1 MKRIIKK
8 LTETFG
14 PSGFEKKVRDVIRE
28 EIRDYVDSMKTD
40 RLGNLIAHIKG
51 KGIKVMFASHM
62 DEIGVV
68 TSYIDKKGFIRF
80 SNVGGFFP
88 VHSLTSRVIFENGR
102 IGVIGEERRKS
113 MSDPVEMTKL
123 YIDIGAKDRK
133 EAEKLV
139 PVGTFGSYER
149 GFEDL
154 GKRIVAKA
162 FDDRIGCAIL
172 IEVARRLKK
181 KVKNDT
187 YLVFTVQEEV
197 GLKGARTSAFGI
209 EPDIAVAVDVTGT
222 GDTPEARKMA
232 VKLGAGAAIKVKDRG
247 IVCDPKIVKAL
258 IGIARKNRISY
269 QIEVLERGTTDATGI
284 QLTRG
289 GVPSA
294 AVSIP
299 SRYIHSASEIV
310 DMDDVEASVK
320 LVVKFLKTDL
330 SGLGKGYGE

>member
-1 MKRIIKK
+1 MKSIIKK

-14 PSGFEKKVRDVIRE
+14 PSGFEKSVRNVIRK
-28 EIRDYVDSMKTD
+28 EIRDHVDSIKSD
-40 RLGNLIAHIKG
+40 KLGNLIAHIKG
-51 KGIKVMFASHM
+51 KGTKVMLASHM

-68 TSYIDKKGFIRF
+68 TSYIDKNGFIRF

-88 VHSLTSRVIFENGR
+88 VHSLTSRIIFENGR

-123 YIDIGAKDRK
+123 YIDIGARDRK

-139 PVGTFGSYER
+139 PIGTFGCYER
-149 GFEDL
+149 GFEDI

-162 FDDRIGCAIL
+162 LDDRIGCAVL
-172 IEVARRLKK
+172 IEVAKRLKR

-209 EPDIAVAVDVTGT
+209 DPDIALAVDVTAT
-222 GDTPEARKMA
+222 GDTPEAKKMA
-232 VKLGAGAAIKVKDRG
+232 VKLGAGAAIKIKDWG
-247 IVCDPKIVKAL
+247 IVCDPKIVETL
-258 IGIARKNRISY
+258 IRIARRNKIPY
-269 QIEVLERGTTDATGI
+269 QFEILERGTTGATVI
-284 QLTRG
+284 QLTKG
-289 GVPSA
+289 GIPSA

-310 DMDDVEASVK
+310 DMDDVEAAVK
-320 LVVKFLKTDL
+320 LIVKFLKTDQG
-330 SGLGKGYGE
+330 GLKK

>member
-1 MKRIIKK
+1 MKSIIKK

-14 PSGFEKKVRDVIRE
+14 PSGFEKSVRNVIRK
-28 EIRDYVDSMKTD
+28 EIRDHVDSIKSD
-40 RLGNLIAHIKG
+40 KLGNLIAHIKG
-51 KGIKVMFASHM
+51 KGTKVMLASHM

-68 TSYIDKKGFIRF
+68 TSYIDKNGFIRF

-88 VHSLTSRVIFENGR
+88 VHSLTSRIIFENGR

-113 MSDPVEMTKL
+113 MSDPVEMIKL
-123 YIDIGAKDRK
+123 YIDIGARDRK

-139 PVGTFGSYER
+139 PIGTFGCYER
-149 GFEDL
+149 GFEDI

-162 FDDRIGCAIL
+162 LDDRIGCAVL
-172 IEVARRLKK
+172 IEVAKRLKR

-209 EPDIAVAVDVTGT
+209 DPDIALAVDVTAT
-222 GDTPEARKMA
+222 GDTPEAKKMA
-232 VKLGAGAAIKVKDRG
+232 VKLGAGAAIKIKDWG
-247 IVCDPKIVKAL
+247 IVCDPKIVETL
-258 IGIARKNRISY
+258 IRIARRNKIPY
-269 QIEVLERGTTDATGI
+269 QFEILERGTTDATVI
-284 QLTRG
+284 QLTKG
-289 GVPSA
+289 GIPSA

-310 DMDDVEASVK
+310 DMDDVEAAVK
-320 LVVKFLKTDL
+320 LIVKFLKTDQG
-330 SGLGKGYGE
+330 GLKK

>member
-1 MKRIIKK
+1 MKSIIKK

-14 PSGFEKKVRDVIRE
+14 PSGFEKSVRNVIRK
-28 EIRDYVDSMKTD
+28 EIRDHVDSIKSD
-40 RLGNLIAHIKG
+40 KLGNLIAHIKG
-51 KGIKVMFASHM
+51 KGTKVMLASHM

-68 TSYIDKKGFIRF
+68 TSYIDKNGFIRF

-88 VHSLTSRVIFENGR
+88 VHSLTSRIIFENGR

-123 YIDIGAKDRK
+123 YIDIGARDRK

-139 PVGTFGSYER
+139 PIGTFGCYER
-149 GFEDL
+149 GFEDI

-162 FDDRIGCAIL
+162 LDDRIGCAVL
-172 IEVARRLKK
+172 IEVAKRLKR

-209 EPDIAVAVDVTGT
+209 DPDIALAVDVTAT
-222 GDTPEARKMA
+222 GDTPEAKKMA
-232 VKLGAGAAIKVKDRG
+232 VKLGAGAAIKIKDWG
-247 IVCDPKIVKAL
+247 IVCDPKIVETL
-258 IGIARKNRISY
+258 IRIARRNKIPY
-269 QIEVLERGTTDATGI
+269 QFEILERGTTGATVI
-284 QLTRG
+284 QLTKG
-289 GVPSA
+289 GIPSA

-299 SRYIHSASEIV
+299 SRYIHSASEII
-310 DMDDVEASVK
+310 DMDDVEAAVK
-320 LVVKFLKTDL
+320 LIVKFLKTDQG
-330 SGLGKGYGE
+330 GLKK

>member
-1 MKRIIKK
+1 MKSIIKK

-14 PSGFEKKVRDVIRE
+14 PSGFEKSVRNVIRK
-28 EIRDYVDSMKTD
+28 EIRDHVDSIKSD
-40 RLGNLIAHIKG
+40 KLGNLIAHIKG
-51 KGIKVMFASHM
+51 KGTKVMFASHM

-68 TSYIDKKGFIRF
+68 TSYIDKNGFIRF

-88 VHSLTSRVIFENGR
+88 VHSLTSRIIFENGR

-123 YIDIGAKDRK
+123 YIDIGARDRK

-139 PVGTFGSYER
+139 PIGTFGCYER
-149 GFEDL
+149 GFEDI

-162 FDDRIGCAIL
+162 LDDRIGCAVL
-172 IEVARRLKK
+172 IEVAKRLKR

-209 EPDIAVAVDVTGT
+209 DPDIGLAVDVTET
-222 GDTPEARKMA
+222 GDTPEAKKMA
-232 VKLGAGAAIKVKDRG
+232 VKLGAGAAIKIKDWG
-247 IVCDPKIVKAL
+247 IVCDPKIVETL
-258 IGIARKNRISY
+258 IRIARRNKIPY
-269 QIEVLERGTTDATGI
+269 QFEILERGTTDATVI
-284 QLTRG
+284 QLTKG
-289 GVPSA
+289 GIPSA

-310 DMDDVEASVK
+310 DMDDVEAAVK
-320 LVVKFLKTDL
+320 LIVKFLKTDQG
-330 SGLGKGYGE
+330 GLKK

>member
-1 MKRIIKK
+1 MKSIIKK

-14 PSGFEKKVRDVIRE
+14 PSGFEKSVRNVIRK
-28 EIRDYVDSMKTD
+28 EIRDHVDSIKSD
-40 RLGNLIAHIKG
+40 KLGNLIAHIKG
-51 KGIKVMFASHM
+51 KGTKVMLASHM

-68 TSYIDKKGFIRF
+68 TSYIDKNGFIRF

-88 VHSLTSRVIFENGR
+88 VHSLTSRIIFENGR

-123 YIDIGAKDRK
+123 YIDIGARDRK

-139 PVGTFGSYER
+139 PIGTFGCYER
-149 GFEDL
+149 GFEDI

-162 FDDRIGCAIL
+162 LDDRIGCAVL
-172 IEVARRLKK
+172 IEVAKRLKR

-209 EPDIAVAVDVTGT
+209 DPDIALAVDVTAT
-222 GDTPEARKMA
+222 GDTPEAKKMA
-232 VKLGAGAAIKVKDRG
+232 VKLGAGAAIKIKDWG
-247 IVCDPKIVKAL
+247 IVCDPKIVETL
-258 IGIARKNRISY
+258 IRIARRNKIPY
-269 QIEVLERGTTDATGI
+269 QFEILERGTTDATVI
-284 QLTRG
+284 QLTKG
-289 GVPSA
+289 GIPSA

-310 DMDDVEASVK
+310 DMDDVEAAVK
-320 LVVKFLKTDL
+320 LIVKFLKTDQG
-330 SGLGKGYGE
+330 GLKK

>member
-1 MKRIIKK
+1 MKSIIKK

-14 PSGFEKKVRDVIRE
+14 PSGFEKSVRNVIRK
-28 EIRDYVDSMKTD
+28 EIRDHVDSIKSD
-40 RLGNLIAHIKG
+40 KLGNLIAHIKG
-51 KGIKVMFASHM
+51 KGTKVMLASHM

-68 TSYIDKKGFIRF
+68 TSYIDKNGFIRF

-88 VHSLTSRVIFENGR
+88 VHSLTSRIIFENGR

-123 YIDIGAKDRK
+123 YIDIGARDRK

-139 PVGTFGSYER
+139 PIGTFGCYER
-149 GFEDL
+149 GFEDI

-162 FDDRIGCAIL
+162 LDDRIGCAVL
-172 IEVARRLKK
+172 IEVAKRLKR

-187 YLVFTVQEEV
+187 YLVFTVQGEV

-209 EPDIAVAVDVTGT
+209 DPDIGLAVDVTET
-222 GDTPEARKMA
+222 GDTPEAKKMA
-232 VKLGAGAAIKVKDRG
+232 VKLGAGAAIKIKDWG
-247 IVCDPKIVKAL
+247 IVCDPKIVETL
-258 IGIARKNRISY
+258 IRIARRNKIPY
-269 QIEVLERGTTDATGI
+269 QFEILERGTTDATVI
-284 QLTRG
+284 QLTKG
-289 GVPSA
+289 GIPSA

-310 DMDDVEASVK
+310 DMDDVEAAVK
-320 LVVKFLKTDL
+320 LIVKFLKTDQG
-330 SGLGKGYGE
+330 GLKK

>member
-1 MKRIIKK
+1 MKSIIKK

-14 PSGFEKKVRDVIRE
+14 PSGFEKSVRNVIRK
-28 EIRDYVDSMKTD
+28 EIRDHVDSIKSD
-40 RLGNLIAHIKG
+40 KLGNLIAHIKG
-51 KGIKVMFASHM
+51 KGTKVMLASHM

-68 TSYIDKKGFIRF
+68 TSYIDKNGFIRF

-88 VHSLTSRVIFENGR
+88 VHSLTSRIIFENGR

-123 YIDIGAKDRK
+123 YIDIGARDRK

-139 PVGTFGSYER
+139 PIGTFGCYER
-149 GFEDL
+149 GFEDI

-162 FDDRIGCAIL
+162 LDDRIGCAVL
-172 IEVARRLKK
+172 IEVAKRLKR

-209 EPDIAVAVDVTGT
+209 DPDIALAVDVTAT
-222 GDTPEARKMA
+222 GDTPEAKKMA
-232 VKLGAGAAIKVKDRG
+232 VKLGAGAAIKIKDWG
-247 IVCDPKIVKAL
+247 IVCDPKIVETL
-258 IGIARKNRISY
+258 IRIARRNKIPY
-269 QIEVLERGTTDATGI
+269 QFEILERGTTDATVI
-284 QLTRG
+284 QLTKG
-289 GVPSA
+289 GIPSA

-299 SRYIHSASEIV
+299 SRYIHSASEII
-310 DMDDVEASVK
+310 DMDDVEAAVK
-320 LVVKFLKTDL
+320 LIVKFLKTDQG
-330 SGLGKGYGE
+330 GLKK

>member
-1 MKRIIKK
+1 MKSIIKK

-14 PSGFEKKVRDVIRE
+14 PSGFEKSVRNVIRK
-28 EIRDYVDSMKTD
+28 EIRDHVDSIKSD
-40 RLGNLIAHIKG
+40 KLGNLIAHIKG
-51 KGIKVMFASHM
+51 KGTKVMLASHM

-68 TSYIDKKGFIRF
+68 TSYIDKNGFIRF

-88 VHSLTSRVIFENGR
+88 VHSLTSRIIFENGR

-123 YIDIGAKDRK
+123 YIDIGARDRK

-139 PVGTFGSYER
+139 PIGTFGCYER
-149 GFEDL
+149 GFEDI

-162 FDDRIGCAIL
+162 LDDRIGCAVL
-172 IEVARRLKK
+172 IEVAKRLKR

-209 EPDIAVAVDVTGT
+209 DPDIALAVDVTAT
-222 GDTPEARKMA
+222 GDTPEAKKMA
-232 VKLGAGAAIKVKDRG
+232 VKLGAGAAIKIKDWG
-247 IVCDPKIVKAL
+247 IVCDPKIVETL
-258 IGIARKNRISY
+258 IRIARRNKIPY
-269 QIEVLERGTTDATGI
+269 QFEILERGTTGATVI
-284 QLTRG
+284 QLTKG
-289 GVPSA
+289 GIPSA

-310 DMDDVEASVK
+310 DMDDVEAAVK
-320 LVVKFLKTDL
+320 LIVKFLKTDQG
-330 SGLGKGYGE
+330 GLKNNR

>member
-1 MKRIIKK
+1 MKSIIKK

-14 PSGFEKKVRDVIRE
+14 PSGFEKSVRNVIRK
-28 EIRDYVDSMKTD
+28 EIRDHVDSIKSD
-40 RLGNLIAHIKG
+40 KLGNLIAHIKG
-51 KGIKVMFASHM
+51 KGTKVMLASHM

-68 TSYIDKKGFIRF
+68 TSYIDKNGFIRF

-88 VHSLTSRVIFENGR
+88 VHSLTSRIIFENGR

-123 YIDIGAKDRK
+123 YIDIGARDRK

-139 PVGTFGSYER
+139 PIGTFGCYER
-149 GFEDL
+149 GFEDI

-162 FDDRIGCAIL
+162 LDDRIGCAVL
-172 IEVARRLKK
+172 IEVAKRLKR

-209 EPDIAVAVDVTGT
+209 DPDIGLAVDVTET
-222 GDTPEARKMA
+222 GDTPEAKKMA
-232 VKLGAGAAIKVKDRG
+232 VKLGAGAAIKIKDWG
-247 IVCDPKIVKAL
+247 IVCDPKIVETL
-258 IGIARKNRISY
+258 IRIARRNKIPY
-269 QIEVLERGTTDATGI
+269 QFEILERGTTGATVI
-284 QLTRG
+284 QLTKG
-289 GVPSA
+289 GIPSA

-310 DMDDVEASVK
+310 DMDDVEAAVK
-320 LVVKFLKTDL
+320 LIVKFLKTDQG
-330 SGLGKGYGE
+330 GLKK

>member
-1 MKRIIKK
+1 MKSIIKK

-14 PSGFEKKVRDVIRE
+14 PSGFEKSVRNVIRK
-28 EIRDYVDSMKTD
+28 EIRDHVDSIKGD
-40 RLGNLIAHIKG
+40 KLGNLIAHIKG
-51 KGIKVMFASHM
+51 KGTKVMLASHM

-68 TSYIDKKGFIRF
+68 TSYIDKNGFIRF

-88 VHSLTSRVIFENGR
+88 VHSLTSRIIFENGR

-123 YIDIGAKDRK
+123 YIDIGARDRK

-139 PVGTFGSYER
+139 PIGTFGCYER
-149 GFEDL
+149 GFEDI

-162 FDDRIGCAIL
+162 LDDRIGCAVL
-172 IEVARRLKK
+172 IEVAKRLKR

-209 EPDIAVAVDVTGT
+209 DPDIALAVDVTAT
-222 GDTPEARKMA
+222 GDTPEAKKMA
-232 VKLGAGAAIKVKDRG
+232 VKLGAGAAIKIKDWG
-247 IVCDPKIVKAL
+247 IVCDPKIVETL
-258 IGIARKNRISY
+258 IRIARRNKIPY
-269 QIEVLERGTTDATGI
+269 QFEILERGTTDATVI
-284 QLTRG
+284 QLTKG
-289 GVPSA
+289 GIPSA

-299 SRYIHSASEIV
+299 SRYIHSASEII
-310 DMDDVEASVK
+310 DMDDVEAAVK
-320 LVVKFLKTDL
+320 LIVKFLETDQG
-330 SGLGKGYGE
+330 GLKK

>member
-1 MKRIIKK
+1 MKSIIKK

-14 PSGFEKKVRDVIRE
+14 PSGFEKSVRNVIRK
-28 EIRDYVDSMKTD
+28 EIRDHVDSIKSD
-40 RLGNLIAHIKG
+40 KLGNLIAHIKG
-51 KGIKVMFASHM
+51 KGTKVMLASHM

-68 TSYIDKKGFIRF
+68 TSYIDKNGFIRF

-88 VHSLTSRVIFENGR
+88 VHSLTSRIIFENGR

-123 YIDIGAKDRK
+123 YIDIGARDRK
-133 EAEKLV
+133 AAEKLV
-139 PVGTFGSYER
+139 PIGTFGCYER
-149 GFEDL
+149 GFEDI

-162 FDDRIGCAIL
+162 LDDRIGCAVL
-172 IEVARRLKK
+172 IEVAKRLKR

-209 EPDIAVAVDVTGT
+209 DPDIALAVDVTAT
-222 GDTPEARKMA
+222 GDTPEAKKMA
-232 VKLGAGAAIKVKDRG
+232 VKLGAGAAIKIKDWG
-247 IVCDPKIVKAL
+247 IVCDPKIVETL
-258 IGIARKNRISY
+258 IRIARRNKIPY
-269 QIEVLERGTTDATGI
+269 QFEILERGTTDATVI
-284 QLTRG
+284 QLTKG
-289 GVPSA
+289 GIPSA

-310 DMDDVEASVK
+310 DMDDVEAAVK
-320 LVVKFLKTDL
+320 LIVKFLKTDQG
-330 SGLGKGYGE
+330 GLKK

>member
-1 MKRIIKK
+1 MKSIIKK

-14 PSGFEKKVRDVIRE
+14 PSGFEKSVRNVIRK
-28 EIRDYVDSMKTD
+28 EIRDHVDSIKSD
-40 RLGNLIAHIKG
+40 KLGNLIAHIKG
-51 KGIKVMFASHM
+51 KGTKVMLASHM

-68 TSYIDKKGFIRF
+68 TSYIDKNGFIRF

-88 VHSLTSRVIFENGR
+88 VHSLTSRIIFENGR

-123 YIDIGAKDRK
+123 YIDIGARDRK

-139 PVGTFGSYER
+139 PIGTFGCYER
-149 GFEDL
+149 GFEDI

-162 FDDRIGCAIL
+162 LDDRIGCAVL
-172 IEVARRLKK
+172 IEVAKRLKR

-209 EPDIAVAVDVTGT
+209 DPDIGLAVDVTET
-222 GDTPEARKMA
+222 GDTPEAKKMA
-232 VKLGAGAAIKVKDRG
+232 VKLGAGAAIKIKDWG
-247 IVCDPKIVKAL
+247 IVCDPKIVETL
-258 IGIARKNRISY
+258 IRIARRNKIPY
-269 QIEVLERGTTDATGI
+269 QFEILERGTTDATVI
-284 QLTRG
+284 QLTKG
-289 GVPSA
+289 GIPSA

-310 DMDDVEASVK
+310 DMDDVEAAVK
-320 LVVKFLKTDL
+320 LIVKFLKTDQG
-330 SGLGKGYGE
+330 GLKK

>member
-1 MKRIIKK
+1 MKSIIKK

-14 PSGFEKKVRDVIRE
+14 PSGFEKSVRNVIRK
-28 EIRDYVDSMKTD
+28 EIRDHVDSIKSD
-40 RLGNLIAHIKG
+40 KLGNLIAHIKG
-51 KGIKVMFASHM
+51 KGTKVMLASHM

-68 TSYIDKKGFIRF
+68 TSYIDKNGFIRF

-88 VHSLTSRVIFENGR
+88 VHSLTSRIIFENGR

-123 YIDIGAKDRK
+123 YIDIGARDRK

-139 PVGTFGSYER
+139 PIGTFGCYER
-149 GFEDL
+149 GFEDV

-162 FDDRIGCAIL
+162 LDDRIGCAVL
-172 IEVARRLKK
+172 IEVAKRLKR

-209 EPDIAVAVDVTGT
+209 DPDIGLAVDVTET
-222 GDTPEARKMA
+222 GDTPEAKKMA
-232 VKLGAGAAIKVKDRG
+232 VKLGAGAAIKIKDWG
-247 IVCDPKIVKAL
+247 IVCDPKIVETL
-258 IGIARKNRISY
+258 IRIARRNKIPY
-269 QIEVLERGTTDATGI
+269 QFEILERGTTDATVI
-284 QLTRG
+284 QLTKG
-289 GVPSA
+289 GIPSA

-310 DMDDVEASVK
+310 DMDDVEAAVK
-320 LVVKFLKTDL
+320 LIVKFLKTDQG
-330 SGLGKGYGE
+330 GLKK

>member
-1 MKRIIKK
+1 MKSIIKK

-14 PSGFEKKVRDVIRE
+14 PSGFEKSVRNVIRK
-28 EIRDYVDSMKTD
+28 EIRDHVDSIKSD
-40 RLGNLIAHIKG
+40 KLGNLIAHIKG
-51 KGIKVMFASHM
+51 KGTKVMLASHM

-68 TSYIDKKGFIRF
+68 TSYIDKNGFIRF

-88 VHSLTSRVIFENGR
+88 VHSLTSRIIFENGR

-123 YIDIGAKDRK
+123 YIDIGARDRK

-139 PVGTFGSYER
+139 PIGTFGCYER
-149 GFEDL
+149 GFEDV

-162 FDDRIGCAIL
+162 LDDRIGCAVL
-172 IEVARRLKK
+172 IEVAKRLKR

-209 EPDIAVAVDVTGT
+209 DPDIALAVDVTAT
-222 GDTPEARKMA
+222 GDTPEAKKMA
-232 VKLGAGAAIKVKDRG
+232 VKLGAGAAIKIKDWG
-247 IVCDPKIVKAL
+247 IVCDPKIVETL
-258 IGIARKNRISY
+258 IRIARRNKIPY
-269 QIEVLERGTTDATGI
+269 QFEILERGTTGATVI
-284 QLTRG
+284 QLTKG
-289 GVPSA
+289 GIPSA

-310 DMDDVEASVK
+310 DMDDVEAAVK
-320 LVVKFLKTDL
+320 LIVKFLKTDQG
-330 SGLGKGYGE
+330 GLKK

>member
-1 MKRIIKK
+1 MKSIIKK

-14 PSGFEKKVRDVIRE
+14 PSGFEKSVRNVIRK
-28 EIRDYVDSMKTD
+28 EIRDHVDSIKSD
-40 RLGNLIAHIKG
+40 KLGNLIAHIKG
-51 KGIKVMFASHM
+51 KGTKVMLASHM

-68 TSYIDKKGFIRF
+68 TSYIDKNGFIRF

-88 VHSLTSRVIFENGR
+88 VHSLTSRIIFENGR
-102 IGVIGEERRKS
+102 IGVIGEERRKN

-123 YIDIGAKDRK
+123 YIDIGARDRK

-139 PVGTFGSYER
+139 PIGTFGCYER
-149 GFEDL
+149 GFEDI

-162 FDDRIGCAIL
+162 LDDRIGCAVL
-172 IEVARRLKK
+172 IEVAKRLKR

-209 EPDIAVAVDVTGT
+209 DPDIALAVDVTAT
-222 GDTPEARKMA
+222 GDTPEAKKMA
-232 VKLGAGAAIKVKDRG
+232 VKLGAGAAIKIKDWG
-247 IVCDPKIVKAL
+247 IVCDPKIVETL
-258 IGIARKNRISY
+258 IRIARRNKIPY
-269 QIEVLERGTTDATGI
+269 QFEILERGTTGATVI
-284 QLTRG
+284 QLTKG
-289 GVPSA
+289 GIPSA

-310 DMDDVEASVK
+310 DMDDVEAAVK
-320 LVVKFLKTDL
+320 LIVKFLKTDQG
-330 SGLGKGYGE
+330 GLKK

>member
-1 MKRIIKK
+1 MKSIIKK

-14 PSGFEKKVRDVIRE
+14 PSGFEKSVRNVIRK
-28 EIRDYVDSMKTD
+28 EIRDHVDSIKSD
-40 RLGNLIAHIKG
+40 KLGNLIAHIKG
-51 KGIKVMFASHM
+51 KGTKVMLASHM

-68 TSYIDKKGFIRF
+68 TSYIDKNGFIRF

-88 VHSLTSRVIFENGR
+88 VHSLTSRIIFENGR
-102 IGVIGEERRKS
+102 IGVIGEERRKN

-123 YIDIGAKDRK
+123 YIDIGARDRK

-139 PVGTFGSYER
+139 PIGTFGCYER
-149 GFEDL
+149 GFEDI

-162 FDDRIGCAIL
+162 LDDRIGCAVL
-172 IEVARRLKK
+172 IEVAKRLKR

-209 EPDIAVAVDVTGT
+209 DPDIALAVDVTAT
-222 GDTPEARKMA
+222 GDTPEAKKMA
-232 VKLGAGAAIKVKDRG
+232 VKLGAGAAIKIKDWG
-247 IVCDPKIVKAL
+247 IVCDPKIVETL
-258 IGIARKNRISY
+258 IRIARRNKIPY
-269 QIEVLERGTTDATGI
+269 QFEILERGTTDATVI
-284 QLTRG
+284 QLTKG
-289 GVPSA
+289 GIPSA

-310 DMDDVEASVK
+310 DMDDVEAAVK
-320 LVVKFLKTDL
+320 LIVKFLKTDQG
-330 SGLGKGYGE
+330 GLKK